1 MFSSDYLRIHDLFSL
16 ENKSNWMYFKQCV
29 WRMKRIVYLNYET
42 WHCSTFTRHTSAKY
56 KYFWH
61 NSWKYFESIRWQD
74 QQPRFPI
81 PNYATFS
88 INTEEGCRNW
98 IILLS
103 ARVIILVSLNH
114 VLSHQ
119 EMSDVSNMFHLAS
132 YRIISDCSLMKIVQ
146 GDDNQINAHFTASSA
161 GPEREDMKK
170 DAWIVLRCL
179 VCCC

>member
-1 MFSSDYLRIHDLFSL
+1 
-16 ENKSNWMYFKQCV
+16 
-29 WRMKRIVYLNYET
+29 MKRIVYLNYET
-42 WHCSTFTRHTSAKY
+42 WHYSTFTRHTSAKY

-161 GPEREDMKK
+161 GPEQEDMKK
-170 DAWIVLRCL
+170 DAGIVLRCL